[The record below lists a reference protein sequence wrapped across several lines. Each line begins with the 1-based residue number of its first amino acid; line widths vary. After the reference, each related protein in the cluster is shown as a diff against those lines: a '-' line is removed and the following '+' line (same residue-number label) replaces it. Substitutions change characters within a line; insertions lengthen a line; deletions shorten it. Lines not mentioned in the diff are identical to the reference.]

1 MAMNVSGSMGA
12 DSAAG
17 MQPLSPQ
24 GTDAASRA
32 IQKQI
37 QNKQQELQKI
47 SENPN
52 LSPEEKAKK
61 RQAIQQEISNLNLQ
75 LRQHQMEL
83 RKAKQNKESSTDNL
97 SGNTPK
103 GTTKSQK
110 EQRAGLSQAGM
121 EAMISA
127 DSALNQAEVQGRVAT
142 NMEGNARVLKSEL
155 RQEDGTRSRAAKE
168 EALAQTEQTARD
180 AAASQ
185 MKSLGDAKAEMEKAG
200 TPEDKSRE
208 PEQDKDDKEKDDRE
222 NNTGM
227 QAEEDSTAA
236 PDHYVSVNVLL

>member
-1 MAMNVSGSMGA
+1 MAMNVSGSMGT
-12 DSAAG
+12 DGAAG
-17 MQPLSPQ
+17 IQPLSPQ
-24 GTDAASRA
+24 DTDAACKA

-37 QNKQQELQKI
+37 RNKQQELQKI

-83 RKAKQNKESSTDNL
+83 RKAKQSKGTSQDDR

-103 GTTKSQK
+103 GNTKSQK
-110 EQRAGLSQAGM
+110 EQGAGLSRAGM

-127 DSALNQAEVQGRVAT
+127 DTALNQAEVQGRVST
-142 NMEGNARVLKSEL
+142 NMEGNARILKSEI
-155 RQEDGTRSRAAKE
+155 QEEDGMRSREAKE
-168 EALAQTEQTARD
+168 EALAKTEQTARN

-185 MKSLGDAKAEMEKAG
+185 MKSLGNAKAVMEKAG
-200 TPEDKSRE
+200 APEEGSRE
-208 PEQDKDDKEKDDRE
+208 PEQDKDDKE
-222 NNTGM
+222 NNTGK
-227 QAEEDSTAA
+227 QAEEDSKAA
-236 PDHYVSVNVLL
+236 PEHYVSVDVLL